1 MSADPRPFDGLKV
14 IDCASYIAGPAAATM
29 LSDFGADVIKVEP
42 PSGDPLRT
50 MYQLPGTPPADRNYP
65 WELDSRDKRSLVLDL
80 KQPAAQA
87 VLHRLVAQADVFI
100 TNFPLQVRRRLAL
113 DHGALLPLNPRL
125 IYASLTA
132 YGETGPEA
140 DKAGFDVTAYWARSG
155 LMDLV
160 RSDETS
166 APSRPVA
173 GMGDHPSA
181 VTLFAAITTALY
193 RRERTGLGGLVG
205 TSLLG
210 NGLWANSIQVQAQL
224 SGVVYG
230 QRQPR
235 ERAPNALN
243 NIYCCKDGRWL
254 NLIVLNETRHWPA
267 LMQALGHADLVDDS
281 RFATVAL
288 RAAHSAQLV
297 HLFDRC
303 FAGFDLPHWRT
314 KLDAAGI
321 TFGLIG
327 TLADIPGDAQ
337 MQAAGALVPSA
348 HGAGWTVANPVQLA
362 GTRPRAPGPAP
373 DLGQHSR
380 VVLREAGY
388 SEGQIRQLRA
398 SGAVVCAE
406 RDPDSTDANS
416 DPNSDPH
423 SDASADASTEDGD
436 DSTVE
441 AGPKP

>member
-1 MSADPRPFDGLKV
+1 MSADPHPFDGLKV

-42 PSGDPLRT
+42 PSGDPLRV
-50 MYQLPGTPPADRNYP
+50 MYQLPGTPPAERNYP

-80 KQPAAQA
+80 KQPEAQA
-87 VLHRLVAQADVFI
+87 VLHKLVAQADVFI
-100 TNFPLQVRRRLAL
+100 TNLPLQVRRRLAL
-113 DHGALLPLNPRL
+113 DHDTLLPLNPRL

-193 RRERTGLGGLVG
+193 RRERSGRGGLVG

-224 SGVVYG
+224 SGVVYPP
-230 QRQPR
+230 RQPR
-235 ERAPNALN
+235 ERAANALN
-243 NIYCCKDGRWL
+243 NIYRCQDGRWL
-254 NLIVLNETRHWPA
+254 NLIVLNEARQWPP
-267 LMQALGHADLVDDS
+267 LLQALGLADLVDDP
-281 RFATVAL
+281 RFATTAD
-288 RAAHSAQLV
+288 RSAHSAHLV
-297 HLFDRC
+297 HLFDHR
-303 FAGFDLPHWRT
+303 FAEFDLPHWRAT
-314 KLDAAGI
+314 LDAAGI

-327 TLADIPGDAQ
+327 TLADIPDDPQ
-337 MQAAGALVPSA
+337 MRAAGALVPSA
-348 HGAGWTVANPVQLA
+348 HGAGWTVANPVHLA
-362 GTRPRAPGPAP
+362 DVARRPPGPAP
-373 DLGQHSR
+373 ALGQHSAA
-380 VVLREAGY
+380 VLQEAGY
-388 SEGQIRQLRA
+388 SAEQILQLSA
-398 SGAVVCAE
+398 AGAVACSSSGQSPG
-406 RDPDSTDANS
+406 DPLPPA
-416 DPNSDPH
+416 
-423 SDASADASTEDGD
+423 
-436 DSTVE
+436 
-441 AGPKP
+441 

>member
-1 MSADPRPFDGLKV
+1 MPADPCPFDGLKV

-29 LSDFGADVIKVEP
+29 LCDFGAEVIKLEP
-42 PSGDPLRT
+42 PGGDPLRT
-50 MYQLPGTPPADRNYP
+50 MYQLPGMPPASRNYP

-87 VLHRLVAQADVFI
+87 VLHKLVAQADVFI
-100 TNFPLQVRRRLAL
+100 TNLPLQVRRRLAL
-113 DHGALLPLNPRL
+113 DHDTLLPLNPRL
-125 IYASLTA
+125 VYASLTA

-210 NGLWANSIQVQAQL
+210 NGLWANSVQVQAQL
-224 SGVVYG
+224 SGVVYPP
-230 QRQPR
+230 RPPR
-235 ERAPNALN
+235 ERAPNAMN
-243 NIYCCKDGRWL
+243 NIYRCQDGRWL
-254 NLIVLNETRHWPA
+254 NLIVLNETRQWPA
-267 LMQALGHADLVDDS
+267 LMQVLGHAELVDDS

-303 FAGFDLPHWRT
+303 FAAFDLPHWRA

-321 TFGLIG
+321 TFGLIA
-327 TLADIPGDAQ
+327 TLADIPGDVQ

-348 HGAGWTVANPVQLA
+348 YGTGWTVANPVQLA
-362 GTRPRAPGPAP
+362 GVVQRAPGPAP
-373 DLGQHSR
+373 SLGQHSSA
-380 VVLREAGY
+380 VLREAGY
-388 SEGQIRQLRA
+388 SDLQIRQLRA
-398 SGAVVCAE
+398 SGAVVCADS
-406 RDPDSTDANS
+406 DPDDTDGRN
-416 DPNSDPH
+416 
-423 SDASADASTEDGD
+423 
-436 DSTVE
+436 
-441 AGPKP
+441 AGRSESSLEPGHKPGP